1 MHTPS
6 DSSSENGK
14 GLDDGA
20 EEDNDDIQAQQK
32 LSAQMHH
39 IMNMKRQIN

>member
-20 EEDNDDIQAQQK
+20 EEDNDEYKDE
-32 LSAQMHH
+32 
-39 IMNMKRQIN
+39 